1 MKRNKYTIQN
11 DSFFMDGQPGNL
23 ARIFASIADS
33 TNCQSHQDKANQKTK
48 TIVKV
53 ENGSKVK
60 KTDLSC

>member
-1 MKRNKYTIQN
+1 
-11 DSFFMDGQPGNL
+11 MDGQPGNL